1 MGFFIIV
8 HCTLNLIF
16 FFRILNTMGKISLS
30 TLLLL
35 FLAFSAKAQLQGTGV
50 LNEPLDIS
58 ADYSDFKNT
67 FYLAEDLTSFDPTTG
82 KGTIQFKRYNPAT
95 AQAFDNMLVRLNPAQ
110 ANEFPSTEYA
120 ASPEHPFSIEFV
132 SGRTIRI
139 KVSSG
144 PQMHKSEE
152 SLMLVNGSAP
162 IDMSTWNY
170 TKTDEGHEY
179 TSQYGRVLITEKPW
193 HVYIF
198 DAEGKELTQTI
209 HMSDVSNTYTP
220 VTPFSYIRRASD
232 YSRSMDAVLSLK
244 PGEKIFGMG
253 ESFQSFNKRGE
264 RVVLWTDDANGVQN
278 ETMYK
283 PIPFYMSNRGYG
295 VFMHHTSPIT
305 VDFGK
310 YFSGVNSM
318 MIGDDELDLFVFIGD
333 PKDILDEYTELTGK
347 APMPPLWSF
356 GFWMSRITY
365 FSEKDGMEVA
375 AKLRENK
382 VPSDVIHFDT
392 GWFGVDWRNDYTF
405 PKDRFPDP
413 ARMLKEFKEQGF
425 EISLW
430 QLPYFTP
437 ENVLFDELVEK
448 DLVVRDAKGNIPY
461 EDAVLDFTNPA
472 TIKWYQDKI
481 KGLLDLGVAVI
492 KVDFGEAA
500 PANGIFHNKK
510 TGFYEHNYYPLRY
523 NKAVADITKEVNGD
537 AFIWARSAWAGSQRY
552 PVHWGGDAATSDNAM
567 SATLRGGLSFGLSGF
582 SFWSHDIGGFTQA
595 APEDL
600 YARWTPFGML
610 SSHVRSHGNPPTE
623 PWEYS
628 EEFLNGFRLADNMR
642 YQLMPYVIAQS
653 KHSSENGL
661 PMVRALFVE
670 YPDDP
675 GSWLVDDQYLFGSD
689 ILVAP
694 LFESVTSRDVY
705 LPPGQWIDYQTGTTY
720 DGGWHHIAAG
730 EIPVVMLVK
739 SGSVIPHIKL
749 AQSTK
754 DMDWS
759 TLELKVYGNSDSTP
773 SGFVYLPEKEKVET
787 ITLRKSGSNYRV
799 VTDPYR
805 SEVNWKVTV
814 VK

>member
-1 MGFFIIV
+1 
-8 HCTLNLIF
+8 
-16 FFRILNTMGKISLS
+16 MGKISLS

-35 FLAFSAKAQLQGTGV
+35 FIAFSAKAQLQGTGV

-67 FYLAEDLTSFDPTTG
+67 FYLAQDLMSFDPATG

-110 ANEFPSTEYA
+110 ANEFPGTEYA

-162 IDMSTWNY
+162 IDMSTWTY
-170 TKTDEGHEY
+170 AKTEEGHEY

-198 DAEGKELTQTI
+198 DAEGKQLTQTI

-232 YSRSMDAVLSLK
+232 YSRSMDAVLKLE
-244 PGEKIFGMG
+244 PGEKIFGLG

-318 MIGDDELDLFVFIGD
+318 MIGDDELDLFLFIGD
-333 PKDILDEYTELTGK
+333 PKDILDEYTDLTGK

-500 PANGIFHNKK
+500 PTNGIFHNKK

-694 LFESVTSRDVY
+694 LFESVTSRNVY
-705 LPPGQWIDYQTGTTY
+705 LPPGQWIDYQTGKTY
-720 DGGWHHIAAG
+720 SGGWHNITAG
-730 EIPVVMLVK
+730 EIPLVMLVK

-759 TLELKVYGNSDSTP
+759 TLELKVYGNTDSTP
-773 SGFVYLPEKEKVET
+773 SGYVYLPEKEKVEM

-805 SEVNWKVTV
+805 SEVNWMVTV

>member
-1 MGFFIIV
+1 MEKIRL
-8 HCTLNLIF
+8 TLSLLIF
-16 FFRILNTMGKISLS
+16 LT
-30 TLLLL
+30 
-35 FLAFSAKAQLQGTGV
+35 FSANAQLQNTGV
-50 LNEPLDIS
+50 LNEPRDIS
-58 ADYSDFKNT
+58 EDYSDFRNT
-67 FYLAEDLTSFDPTTG
+67 FYLAENLTSFDPATG
-82 KGTIQFKRYNPAT
+82 KGTIQFKRFNPAT

-110 ANEFPSTEYA
+110 ANEFPGTEYA

-139 KVSSG
+139 KISSG
-144 PQMHKSEE
+144 PQVHKSEE
-152 SLMLVNGSAP
+152 SLMLVNGVAP
-162 IDMSTWNY
+162 NDMSSWTY
-170 TKTDEGHEY
+170 TKTDAGHEY
-179 TSQYGRVLITEKPW
+179 KSQFGRVLITENPW
-193 HVYIF
+193 HVYLF
-198 DAEGKELTQTI
+198 DAQGKQLTQTI

-232 YSRSMDAVLSLK
+232 YSRSMDAVLKLE

-264 RVVLWTDDANGVQN
+264 KVVLWTDDANGVQN

-333 PKDILDEYTELTGK
+333 SKDILDEYTDLTGK

-375 AKLRENK
+375 AKLREHK

-392 GWFGVDWRNDYTF
+392 GWFGVDWRNDYSF

-437 ENVLFDELVEK
+437 QNVLLDELV
-448 DLVVRDAKGNIPY
+448 DNNLVVRDPKGNIPY

-472 TIKWYQDKI
+472 TVRWYQNKI

-500 PANGIFHNKK
+500 PANGIFHNGK

-523 NKAVADITKEVNGD
+523 NKAVADITREVNGD

-642 YQLMPYVIAQS
+642 YQLMPYVYAQS

-705 LPPGQWIDYQTGTTY
+705 LPPGQWIDYQTGRTY
-720 DGGWHHIAAG
+720 GGGWHKITAG
-730 EIPVVMLVK
+730 KIPVVMLVK
-739 SGSVIPHIKL
+739 SGTVIPHIKL

-759 TLELKVYGNSDSTP
+759 SLELKVYGNTDSTP
-773 SGFVYLPEKEKVET
+773 SGWVYLPGKEKVEM
-787 ITLRKSGSNYRV
+787 ITLRKSGSKFLIIS
-799 VTDPYR
+799 DPYR
-805 SEVNWKVTV
+805 NEVSWKVTI

>member
-1 MGFFIIV
+1 MPS
-8 HCTLNLIF
+8 
-16 FFRILNTMGKISLS
+16 M
-30 TLLLL
+30 
-35 FLAFSAKAQLQGTGV
+35 AQLQNTGV
-50 LNEPLDIS
+50 LNEPIDIS
-58 ADYSDFKNT
+58 TDYSDFRNT
-67 FYLAEDLTSFDPTTG
+67 FYLAENLTSFDPATG

-110 ANEFPSTEYA
+110 ANEFPGTEYA
-120 ASPEHPFSIEFV
+120 ASPEHPFSLEFV
-132 SGRTIRI
+132 SDRTIRI

-152 SLMLVNGSAP
+152 SLMLINGKAP
-162 IDMSTWNY
+162 IDMSAWAY
-170 TKTDEGHEY
+170 KKTDEGHEY

-198 DAEGKELTQTI
+198 DEDGKQLTQTI

-232 YSRSMDAVLSLK
+232 YSRSMDAVLKLE
-244 PGEKIFGMG
+244 PGEKIYGMG

-264 RVVLWTDDANGVQN
+264 KVVLWTDDANGVQN

-333 PKDILDEYTELTGK
+333 PKDILDEYTDLTGK

-365 FSEKDGMEVA
+365 FSETDGMEVA

-413 ARMLKEFKEQGF
+413 ERMLKDFKEQGF

-437 ENVLFDELVEK
+437 QNVLFDELVEK

-461 EDAVLDFTNPA
+461 EDAVLDFTNPS
-472 TIKWYQDKI
+472 TIEWYQDKI

-500 PANGIFHNKK
+500 PSNGIFHNKK

-552 PVHWGGDAATSDNAM
+552 PVHWGGDAATSNNAM

-628 EEFLNGFRLADNMR
+628 EQFLNGFRLADNMR
-642 YQLMPYVIAQS
+642 YELMPYIVAQS

-670 YPDDP
+670 YPEDP
-675 GSWLVDDQYLFGSD
+675 GSWLVDDQYLFGQD

-694 LFESVTSRDVY
+694 LFENVSSRDVY
-705 LPPGQWIDYQTGTTY
+705 LPPGQWIDYQTGKSY
-720 DGGWHHIAAG
+720 NGGWHNLAAG
-730 EIPVVMLVK
+730 QIPVVMLVR

-754 DMDWS
+754 NMDWS
-759 TLELKVYGNSDSTP
+759 TLELKVYGDSDSTP
-773 SGFVYLPEKEKVET
+773 SGYVYLPEKDKVET
-787 ITLRKSGSNYRV
+787 IGLRKSGKSYRV
-799 VTDPYR
+799 VTDPYK
-805 SEVNWKVTV
+805 SEVNWKVTLGF
-814 VK
+814 K

>member
-1 MGFFIIV
+1 
-8 HCTLNLIF
+8 
-16 FFRILNTMGKISLS
+16 MGKISLS

-67 FYLAEDLTSFDPTTG
+67 FYLAQDLMSFDPATG

-110 ANEFPSTEYA
+110 ANEFPGTEYA

-144 PQMHKSEE
+144 PQMHKDEE

-162 IDMSTWNY
+162 IDMSTWTY
-170 TKTDEGHEY
+170 AKTEEGHEY
-179 TSQYGRVLITEKPW
+179 SSQYGRVLITEKPW

-198 DAEGKELTQTI
+198 DAEGKQLTQTI

-232 YSRSMDAVLSLK
+232 YSRSMDAVLKLE

-305 VDFGK
+305 VDFGE

-318 MIGDDELDLFVFIGD
+318 MIGDDELDLFLFIGD
-333 PKDILDEYTELTGK
+333 PKDILDEYTDLTGK

-461 EDAVLDFTNPA
+461 EDAVLDFTNSA

-500 PANGIFHNKK
+500 PTNGIFHNKK

-694 LFESVTSRDVY
+694 LFESVSSRDVY
-705 LPPGQWIDYQTGTTY
+705 LPPGQWIDYQTGKTY
-720 DGGWHHIAAG
+720 NGGWHNITAG

-759 TLELKVYGNSDSTP
+759 TLELKVYGNTDSTP
-773 SGFVYLPEKEKVET
+773 SGYVYLPEKEKVEM